1 MALALMSLNL
11 NSTPSPKT
19 QYVTAIELQRALS
32 KRRHRDIIGHAVALS
47 SCYGKIKR
55 VAGIDGTSCIF
66 EVPEFVMGVPPYDL
80 SKAVTHVIASLE
92 RNGYEVAYMFPRALL
107 ISWDLES
114 IKLTPLLDHSTP
126 THSHSV
132 LSGAR
137 SIPLPLPLPLPP
149 PVSVSVPLP
158 PHSVQ
163 PPSNAFFRPISDFKP
178 TSRFVMR

>member
-1 MALALMSLNL
+1 MALALMSLSL
-11 NSTPSPKT
+11 NTTPSQKT

-32 KRRHRDIIGHAVALS
+32 KRRHRDIVGHTVVLS

-107 ISWDLES
+107 ISWDLEN
-114 IKLTPLLDHSTP
+114 INLTPLNQ
-126 THSHSV
+126 SHMN
-132 LSGAR
+132 
-137 SIPLPLPLPLPP
+137 PLPLPLPLPMPVPFP
-149 PVSVSVPLP
+149 PASPLP
-158 PHSVQ
+158 PIARARAHTHMQ
-163 PPSNAFFRPISDFKP
+163 PAVGFRPISDFKP
-178 TSRFVMR
+178 TSRFVLH